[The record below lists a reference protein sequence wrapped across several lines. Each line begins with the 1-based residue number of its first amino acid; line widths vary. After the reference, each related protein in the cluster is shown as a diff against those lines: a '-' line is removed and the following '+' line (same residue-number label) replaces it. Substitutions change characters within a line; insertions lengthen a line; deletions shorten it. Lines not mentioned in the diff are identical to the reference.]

1 MKRFLFA
8 STAIVAAAA
17 SFSQA
22 SPTVNGA
29 AVTLGVYNDMS
40 GSTRTV
46 VNTYPSPAHIN
57 IDDVL
62 PASPPFTFQSNQH
75 VWRLSSDG
83 GATPAPFANGDS
95 FKISAD
101 VTITGNGN
109 AEAGLNVSPWWSPQ
123 TDGKFHVRASA
134 TGGEVAVFGGRLPFY
149 SFGNLYITGT
159 TANLSIE
166 YIANAN
172 TAGSPGQIQYGYNG
186 LFSPWFQF
194 DQGNPSEDP
203 PHGLYGI
210 LSPAYVGGFV
220 QNYGTALTPTT
231 VNADFNN
238 ISYDPVPAPGALAV
252 LGLGGL
258 LAARRRR

>member
-8 STAIVAAAA
+8 STAIVAVAA
-17 SFSQA
+17 SITQA
-22 SPTVNGA
+22 SPAINGA
-29 AVTLGVYNDMS
+29 HINPRVYNDMG
-40 GSTRTV
+40 GSTLTV

-57 IDDVL
+57 FDDVL
-62 PASPPFTFQSNQH
+62 PASPPLTFQSNQH
-75 VWRLSSDG
+75 TWRLSTDG
-83 GATPAPFANGDS
+83 GVTDAPFANGDS

-109 AEAGLNVSPWWSPQ
+109 AEAGLNVSPWWSTQ

-134 TGGEVAVFGGRLPFY
+134 TGGEVAAFGGRLPFY
-149 SFGNLYITGT
+149 SFGNVYVTGT
-159 TANLSIE
+159 TATLSIE
-166 YIANAN
+166 YIANSN
-172 TAGSPGQIQYGYNG
+172 TAGAPGQIQYGYNG
-186 LFSPWFQF
+186 LFSPWIQF
-194 DQGNPSEDP
+194 DQGNPAEDP

-210 LSPAYVGGFV
+210 LSPAYVGGFM
-220 QNYGTALTPTT
+220 QNYGQSSGSTS

-238 ISYDPVPAPGALAV
+238 IVYNPVPAPGTAGL